1 MPRGTYSI
9 NVTNT
14 KNTNFRSTIS
24 GPRKVLSRWEFKPP
38 NSRNHPCYHKIGSIP
53 WKLFFP
59 LFESPSPWYKTKVL
73 NQRVLPVMTNGA
85 ETWTLTVGLVHKFKL
100 AERGAEFRTNL
111 FDRELEWPTSQGE
124 SIRWNGNGSIFRRAD
139 GWWSR
144 NSLEWRPRLRK
155 RSVEC
160 PGRRFEKSGK

>member
-59 LFESPSPWYKTKVL
+59 LFESPSPWYKTKVF
-73 NQRVLPVMTNGA
+73 NQCVLPVMTNGA
-85 ETWTLTVGLVHKFKL
+85 ETWTLTIGLVHKFKL

-111 FDRELEWPTSQGE
+111 FDRTRVTDIVGRINTLKWKWVDLQTS
-124 SIRWNGNGSIFRRAD
+124 RWLMKPKFA
-139 GWWSR
+139 W
-144 NSLEWRPRLRK
+144 
-155 RSVEC
+155 VEAAITQT
-160 PGRRFEKSGK
+160 